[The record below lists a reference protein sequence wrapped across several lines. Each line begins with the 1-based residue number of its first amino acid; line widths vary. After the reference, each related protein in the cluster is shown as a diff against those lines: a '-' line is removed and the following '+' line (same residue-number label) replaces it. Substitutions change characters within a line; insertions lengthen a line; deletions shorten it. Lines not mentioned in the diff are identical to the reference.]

1 MHVSKA
7 PETPSELP
15 FAETV
20 KIINI
25 NNLIGGGEG
34 RIRTHGADNR
44 TTAFEFYNSHAD
56 LSHPVPKRV
65 VWFAIPKPMILV
77 CDAQCHAVPCSWFA
91 IWFANFLEVR
101 QLGRGS

>member
-1 MHVSKA
+1 MAARAFNRPISRSSLEIGFE
-7 PETPSELP
+7 P
-15 FAETV
+15 TV
-20 KIINI
+20 
-25 NNLIGGGEG
+25 
-34 RIRTHGADNR
+34 RI
-44 TTAFEFYNSHAD
+44 TAQRLSSSMISHAD

>member
-1 MHVSKA
+1 
-7 PETPSELP
+7 
-15 FAETV
+15 
-20 KIINI
+20 
-25 NNLIGGGEG
+25 
-34 RIRTHGADNR
+34 
-44 TTAFEFYNSHAD
+44 
-56 LSHPVPKRV
+56 V